1 MRRVAF
7 VETENMSNEGSGA
20 RWLVSAGAV
29 LAAAAVA
36 LSAYAAHG
44 VEGEAQ
50 TRLQTAAMFAFG
62 HGIALAALARGS
74 LRRLTCIALVAI
86 LCGTLLFSGA
96 LVLSEIVGVRAR
108 TAPFGGTLLIVAWL
122 LYAIDGLRK

>member
-1 MRRVAF
+1 
-7 VETENMSNEGSGA
+7 MSNEGNGA

-29 LAAAAVA
+29 LAAAAVT
-36 LSAYAAHG
+36 LSAYAAHSA
-44 VEGEAQ
+44 EGEAQ
-50 TRLQTAAMFAFG
+50 TRLQTAAVFAFG

-74 LRRLTCIALVAI
+74 LRRLAWIALVAI

-96 LVLSEIVGVRAR
+96 LALAEIAGVRTR